1 MRKIKIIHWTFV
13 ASPDYDQIPEVCEI
27 TDV

>member
-27 TDV
+27 TNV